1 MFDPVRIPRFNN
13 FYLKGFNRKPTS
25 GFTLIEVLVTVV
37 VLGVLTAIA
46 APNIRFG
53 SNPLKDTSTR
63 IAGSLKLLRAKAMS
77 QTSAYRLQ
85 AVPGA
90 VPGTVTLSVQRAML
104 CSDTVWTADPTFAPQ
119 DASLDRQVQISQVTL
134 NSQSRSIDNWS
145 LCYNSRGLATQNL
158 VLTLRDD
165 HSGQIITVFPGGAV
179 DVQAIP

>member
-1 MFDPVRIPRFNN
+1 MFDSVRNSRLDN
-13 FYLKGFNRKPTS
+13 FYLKGFNRSPS
-25 GFTLIEVLVTVV
+25 PGFTLTEVLVTVV

-63 IAGSLKLLRAKAMS
+63 IAGNLKLLRAKAMS

-85 AVPGA
+85 AVPGS
-90 VPGTVTLSVQRAML
+90 VPGTVALGIQRAML
-104 CSDTVWTADPTFAPQ
+104 CSDTVWTADPAFATE
-119 DASLDRQVQISQVTL
+119 DTLLDRQVQISQVTL
-134 NSQSRSIDNWS
+134 NGQSKPIDGWSI
-145 LCYNSRGLATQNL
+145 CYNSRGLATQNL

-165 HSGQIITVFPGGAV
+165 QSGQTITVFPGGAV

>member
-1 MFDPVRIPRFNN
+1 MFNSVRIPRLNN
-13 FYLKGFNRKPTS
+13 FYLKGFNRS
-25 GFTLIEVLVTVV
+25 SSLGFTLTEVLVTLV
-37 VLGVLTAIA
+37 VLGVLTTIA

-63 IAGSLKLLRAKAMS
+63 IAGNLKLLRAKAMS

-85 AVPGA
+85 AVSGA
-90 VPGTVTLSVQRAML
+90 VPGTVTLGVQRAML
-104 CSDTVWTADPTFAPQ
+104 CSDTVWTADPTFAPE

-134 NSQSRSIDNWS
+134 NGQSKPIDSWSI
-145 LCYNSRGLATQNL
+145 CYNSRGLATQNL

-165 HSGQIITVFPGGAV
+165 HSGQTITVFPGGAV